1 MSVTLCSVMVHDSVN
16 LVRLRCSIMFA
27 LELKGWLDL
36 DYVIDLHKIHVTFAE
51 NEPFHMDN

>member
-1 MSVTLCSVMVHDSVN
+1 MSVTLCSVVVHDSVN
-16 LVRLRCSIMFA
+16 LVCLRCPIMFA

-36 DYVIDLHKIHVTFAE
+36 DYVIDLHKIHVPFAE